1 MEHSEKIDELGA
13 ALSKAQGIL
22 EAAKKDS
29 NNPFFKSKYADLAS
43 VWESCRAALS
53 SNGLSIVQSP
63 EESDSGIAV
72 VTMMLH
78 SSGQWIRSRYTMPV
92 SKVDAQAV
100 GSAITYARRYALSS
114 IVGIAPEDDDGNGA
128 AEKPPTKQQSQQ
140 EKKPVQKQETKTLPP
155 YSDESFA
162 ANKEKWAESIK
173 AGKNTA
179 QVIISIVSTKY
190 ALSEEQKETI
200 RLLGAIDANS

>member
-100 GSAITYARRYALSS
+100 GSAITYARRYSLAAF
-114 IVGIAPEDDDGNGA
+114 VGVAPDDDDGNGA
-128 AEKPPTKQQSQQ
+128 GSGEKPSAKKDSNLPAYDDAKLRDNAVAWKAAIISGKQTQ
-140 EKKPVQKQETKTLPP
+140 
-155 YSDESFA
+155 
-162 ANKEKWAESIK
+162 ESII
-173 AGKNTA
+173 NM
-179 QVIISIVSTKY
+179 ISTKY
-190 ALSEEQKETI
+190 TLSDEQKETI
-200 RLLGAIDANS
+200 KKLGSIDANTQS